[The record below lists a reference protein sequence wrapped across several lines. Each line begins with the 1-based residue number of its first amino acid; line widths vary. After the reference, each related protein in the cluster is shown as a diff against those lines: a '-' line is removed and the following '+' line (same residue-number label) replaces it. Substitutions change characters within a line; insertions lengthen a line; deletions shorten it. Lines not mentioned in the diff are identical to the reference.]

1 MKTKQ
6 QIIELLTSCKPE
18 MEKRFGVKRLA
29 LFGSYS
35 RDEQKP
41 DSDVDILVEV
51 GPEIG
56 LDFVTMAER
65 IEYLLGEPV
74 ELVSARAI
82 KPKFYRHINKDLEY
96 V

>member
-51 GPEIG
+51 
-56 LDFVTMAER
+56 TRKAQ
-65 IEYLLGEPV
+65 
-74 ELVSARAI
+74 SAASGVGRQ
-82 KPKFYRHINKDLEY
+82 
-96 V
+96 